1 MPPLPPT
8 PSRRETLLGLAF
20 MAGAFFFY
28 ATSDMFAKLLTETQH
43 PIQVAWTR
51 QCGLLTVVLV
61 LLFRNGPGILRSNHP
76 WLQVARGLT
85 AAITPTSFIFAVAF
99 VPLADAVAVSFVVP
113 FLVTVLAA
121 LLLGERVGLRRWIA
135 VALGFA
141 GALIVIRPGMGVFHP
156 AIFLVLITAT
166 AFALR
171 QILSRMLSGGDT
183 LLTTIAIT
191 GLTASLI
198 LSAALPFVWTVPDS
212 GLTILIMVATA
223 ATAALAELGI
233 IKALDLALAVVV
245 APVQYTLM
253 IYSVFWGYL
262 VFSDLPDGW
271 TLFGAAI
278 IMASGGYS
286 LWRESR
292 GQP

>member
-1 MPPLPPT
+1 
-8 PSRRETLLGLAF
+8 
-20 MAGAFFFY
+20 
-28 ATSDMFAKLLTETQH
+28 
-43 PIQVAWTR
+43 
-51 QCGLLTVVLV
+51 
-61 LLFRNGPGILRSNHP
+61 
-76 WLQVARGLT
+76 
-85 AAITPTSFIFAVAF
+85 
-99 VPLADAVAVSFVVP
+99 
-113 FLVTVLAA
+113 
-121 LLLGERVGLRRWIA
+121 
-135 VALGFA
+135 
-141 GALIVIRPGMGVFHP
+141 MGVFHP

-198 LSAALPFVWTVPDS
+198 LSAALPFVWTLPDS